1 MDKLEEQLRRF
12 PRGKHDDVI
21 DCLQMM
27 YSLYEI
33 QSSTI
38 ADDLMQLQV
47 KYLD

>member
-1 MDKLEEQLRRF
+1 
-12 PRGKHDDVI
+12 
-21 DCLQMM
+21 MM

-47 KYLD
+47 KYLDWAAVYY